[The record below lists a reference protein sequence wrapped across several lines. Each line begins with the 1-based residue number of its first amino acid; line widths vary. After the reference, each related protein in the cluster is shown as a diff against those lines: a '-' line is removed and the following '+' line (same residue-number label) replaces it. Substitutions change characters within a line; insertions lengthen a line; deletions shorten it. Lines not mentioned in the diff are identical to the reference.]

1 MLFIYCTAKIIKSS
15 KQVKKTSQGYLWLQ
29 DFAIS
34 DISPLVKKKIARIA
48 NRRVLNIPDVGVNM
62 HNVTSVVPK
71 RFDILWKSY
80 IVLDVP

>member
-15 KQVKKTSQGYLWLQ
+15 KQVKKMSQGYLWLQ

-34 DISPLVKKKIARIA
+34 DISPLMKKFARIA

-62 HNVTSVVPK
+62 QNVTSVVPK
-71 RFDILWKSY
+71 RFDMLWKSY
-80 IVLDVP
+80 VVLDVP

>member
-1 MLFIYCTAKIIKSS
+1 MAIRAPDGANKVFKTS
-15 KQVKKTSQGYLWLQ
+15 KKTSQGYLWLQ

-34 DISPLVKKKIARIA
+34 DISPLRKKFARIA

-62 HNVTSVVPK
+62 QNVTSVVPK

-80 IVLDVP
+80 VVLDVP